1 MPDQK
6 IDAEIL
12 ARRIATLAEA
22 TQLMAA
28 GRQNEDVPVTGHDE
42 IDELARAINAMRA
55 SMLRAQAELREA
67 IAALER
73 RVLEHTAQL
82 LATNDSLSQE
92 IAERSQTEYAWQES
106 EARLH
111 AMTRAIP
118 DLVLVIDEDGR
129 YREILAPGRDLA
141 AIRNAPIRGKLLSE
155 VHSPEMAKFLLD
167 VIRRALRTQQTQV
180 AEYELPTASGSRWFE
195 SRIAPL
201 DVRFADQSPTTTT
214 RAQGNLFDPPDLQR
228 FTAKSATIVVAR
240 DITRRKQTETQLR
253 QGQKMQ
259 AIGQLTDGIAHD
271 FNNLLSIIM
280 GNLELLHEQLTDQPR
295 LHELAQQAL
304 RAVDRGANL
313 TRRLLVFSRRQP
325 LLAQSTDLNKLV
337 RGMLDLM
344 RRTLGATIRIDTV
357 LAADL
362 RPTLIDPDEL
372 ESALLNLVIN
382 ARDAMPQGGKLKLE
396 TANVPI
402 DEDTA
407 LQVEGRSGWYVML
420 AVGDTG
426 SGMTPEVQERVF
438 EPFFTTKEANK
449 GSGLGL
455 SMVYGL
461 VKQSGGHIAID
472 SKLGQGTTIRLYLP
486 QIQTPAREPPEPRAA
501 DTSTSIRGS
510 GETILVVEDDP
521 EVRLFAVNAL
531 RSLGYDPLQAGDAS
545 TALRVL
551 ETIPQITLLFTD
563 IILPGEMDGVKL
575 AAVAQ
580 RRYPG
585 LRVLLT
591 SGYTAHLLIH
601 ENQSVEGAEILAKPY
616 RKAELANKLRT
627 LLGPRGSV

>member
-6 IDAEIL
+6 TDAEVL
-12 ARRIATLAEA
+12 ARRIAALAEA
-22 TQLMAA
+22 THLMAT
-28 GRQNEDVPVTGHDE
+28 GCQNEDVPVTGHDE
-42 IDELARAINAMRA
+42 IDKLAHAINIMRA
-55 SMLRAQAELREA
+55 SMMQAQAELREA
-67 IAALER
+67 IISLER
-73 RVLEHTAQL
+73 RILERTAEL
-82 LATNDSLSQE
+82 LATSDSLSQE
-92 IAERSQTEYAWQES
+92 IAERNQTEYAWQES
-106 EARLH
+106 EARLR

-118 DLVLVIDEDGR
+118 DLVLVIDEDGC

-141 AIRNAPIRGKLLSE
+141 AIRNAPIRGKFLSE
-155 VHSPEMAKFLLD
+155 VHSPERAKSLLD
-167 VIRRALRTQQTQV
+167 VIHRALRTQQTQI
-180 AEYELPTASGSRWFE
+180 AEYELPTASGLRWFE

-201 DVRFADQSPTTTT
+201 DVRFADQSPTTIP

-228 FTAKSATIVVAR
+228 YTAKSATIVVAR
-240 DITRRKQTETQLR
+240 DVTRRKRAETQLR

-325 LLAQSTDLNKLV
+325 LLAQPTNLNKLV
-337 RGMLDLM
+337 LGMLDLM

-357 LAADL
+357 LATDL

-382 ARDAMPQGGKLKLE
+382 ARDAMPQGGRLKLE
-396 TANVPI
+396 TANVLVE
-402 DEDTA
+402 EDAA
-407 LQVEGRSGWYVML
+407 LQIEGRPGPYVML
-420 AVGDTG
+420 VVGDTG
-426 SGMTPEVQERVF
+426 LGMTPEVQERVF

-472 SKLGQGTTIRLYLP
+472 SKFGQGTTIRLYLP
-486 QIQTPAREPPEPRAA
+486 PIQTPTHELPKPRAA
-501 DTSTSIRGS
+501 DTPIRGS
-510 GETILVVEDDP
+510 GEIILVVEDDP

-531 RSLGYDPLQAGDAS
+531 RSLGYDPLQAGDAA

-551 ETIPQITLLFTD
+551 ETIPQIALLFTD
-563 IILPGEMDGVKL
+563 IILPGEMDGIKL
-575 AAVAQ
+575 AAIAQ

-591 SGYTAHLLIH
+591 SGYTAHPLIDKD
-601 ENQSVEGAEILAKPY
+601 QSTDGVDILAKPY
-616 RKAELANKLRT
+616 RKAELGNRLRA
-627 LLGPRGSV
+627 LLGSRGSA